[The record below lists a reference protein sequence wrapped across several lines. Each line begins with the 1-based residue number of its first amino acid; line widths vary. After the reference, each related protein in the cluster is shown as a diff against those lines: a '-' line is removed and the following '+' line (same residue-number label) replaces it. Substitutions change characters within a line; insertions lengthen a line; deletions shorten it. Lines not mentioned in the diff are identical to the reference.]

1 MVLQWAW
8 DKGLIQGHEDNL
20 TEPIQI
26 VHPGTWNTSKPGP
39 DFNHAILK
47 INGLT
52 WHGSVEIHF
61 KASDWWKHRHHL
73 DSAYHNVVLHVVVEN
88 DKPLHIHGERIS
100 TLVIAPKVVSYLN
113 LLKNTTHNPLPCATY
128 RLPFTEETIYQ
139 YWVRRIRRKFKGHGI
154 EVQNAAFVLGEY
166 PLVEDHLLH
175 PRQRHKSHF
184 FNSLYI
190 AKKIIAQNPLCQ
202 LEKHNVNRI
211 ASILTQSGMT
221 RFEKNHLLINGFI
234 PFFLNNLPLTEIA
247 KQCASLPAEKNK
259 IIHFFEKQGIMA
271 KNALQ
276 SQGLM
281 EIYRQLCARKQC
293 LQCEI
298 GHKIL
303 SS

>member
-1 MVLQWAW
+1 
-8 DKGLIQGHEDNL
+8 
-20 TEPIQI
+20 
-26 VHPGTWNTSKPGP
+26 
-39 DFNHAILK
+39 
-47 INGLT
+47 
-52 WHGSVEIHF
+52 
-61 KASDWWKHRHHL
+61 
-73 DSAYHNVVLHVVVEN
+73 
-88 DKPLHIHGERIS
+88 
-100 TLVIAPKVVSYLN
+100 
-113 LLKNTTHNPLPCATY
+113 
-128 RLPFTEETIYQ
+128 
-139 YWVRRIRRKFKGHGI
+139 
-154 EVQNAAFVLGEY
+154 
-166 PLVEDHLLH
+166 
-175 PRQRHKSHF
+175 
-184 FNSLYI
+184 
-190 AKKIIAQNPLCQ
+190 
-202 LEKHNVNRI
+202 
-211 ASILTQSGMT
+211 MT